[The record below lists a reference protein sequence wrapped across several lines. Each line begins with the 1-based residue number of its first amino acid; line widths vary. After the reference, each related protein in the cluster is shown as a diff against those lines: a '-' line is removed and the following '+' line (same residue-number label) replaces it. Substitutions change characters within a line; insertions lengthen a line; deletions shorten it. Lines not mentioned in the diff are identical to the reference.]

1 MNKKLLV
8 LVATTLMLGACGG
21 QLDQSKS
28 EGPAKT
34 SDTSIVDVVA
44 GEYKFAY
51 EFKNGNEAYQQT
63 YVQDWA
69 NMDESGIYPKL
80 SNEVLGSLKHEGLT
94 TLKLDGNNYTLT
106 KSLKAAASSINIEFE
121 FKGTATVN
129 GSEVKLAVP
138 ESATAL
144 EEIGGGM
151 ASHGVEG
158 NYPTKTSS
166 AADPRILDFFNTP
179 YINYVKNGKAEQTVT
194 AENGVLTYAASVA
207 PQPGPGPVGPTDV
220 TTIATEEATLGEHNF
235 KLDFFSDGKFKV
247 TMDGNDAPI
256 VIGSWSVNAETH
268 SITIENGTFAM
279 DPETHAASVT
289 FDLNGNALAFT
300 LSMETLMALNQNGGS
315 SEQPGPGPS
324 IEVTTIASEQAEL
337 GGHTFKLDF
346 FSDGKF
352 KVTMDG
358 NDAPIVIGSWSVNA
372 ETHSITI
379 ENGTFAMDPET
390 HASTVTFDLN
400 GNSLVFNLSME
411 TLMALNQNGGAQQ
424 SQGGEVEAV
433 VVSAPFTGEMGPDV
447 GKTYNLSIKK
457 DKSYAVSCEG
467 TDRATGTW
475 TMNESH
481 ELVFNETVMMGDPVS
496 YTSVSNADYS
506 KTVTMKIWNADIAFQ
521 IPVSDLQTLA
531 GYLAA

>member
-1 MNKKLLV
+1 MQLLCKHILNGGNLMNKKLLV

-21 QLDQSKS
+21 QSDQSKS

-166 AADPRILDFFNTP
+166 ADDPRILDFFNTP

-256 VIGSWSVNAETH
+256 VIGSWSVDAETH

-289 FDLNGNALAFT
+289 FDLNGN
-300 LSMETLMALNQNGGS
+300 
-315 SEQPGPGPS
+315 
-324 IEVTTIASEQAEL
+324 
-337 GGHTFKLDF
+337 
-346 FSDGKF
+346 
-352 KVTMDG
+352 
-358 NDAPIVIGSWSVNA
+358 
-372 ETHSITI
+372 
-379 ENGTFAMDPET
+379 
-390 HASTVTFDLN
+390 
-400 GNSLVFNLSME
+400 SLVFNLSME
-411 TLMALNQNGGAQQ
+411 TLIALNQNGGAQQ
-424 SQGGEVEAV
+424 SQGDEVEAV

-506 KTVTMKIWNADIAFQ
+506 KTVTMKIWNADVVFQ
-521 IPVSDLQTLA
+521 IPVTDLQTLA